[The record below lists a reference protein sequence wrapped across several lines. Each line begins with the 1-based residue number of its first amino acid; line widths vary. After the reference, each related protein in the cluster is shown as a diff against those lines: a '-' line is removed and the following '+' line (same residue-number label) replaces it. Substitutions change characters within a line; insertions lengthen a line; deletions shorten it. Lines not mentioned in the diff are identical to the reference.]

1 MQETHFLKNR
11 KSLKNRQCFFMA
23 LGLFVVATSE
33 KLLFMKVM
41 LPVVD
46 DKLSKNVVADGFH
59 NIEYVCVFDS
69 ANQKCDWL
77 GANKISETPGGLN
90 SGLSEQ
96 GIFSIISLNISPMVL
111 SMFNR
116 NGIKVWKARGNDLD
130 ENLRLFQLSQLKVF
144 TAEECRIAQA
154 CDSRSCSSCGST
166 CK

>member
-1 MQETHFLKNR
+1 M
-11 KSLKNRQCFFMA
+11 
-23 LGLFVVATSE
+23 LFYGIGIVCGGNIK

-41 LPVVD
+41 LPVID

-116 NGIKVWKARGNDLD
+116 NGIKVWKARGNDLY
-130 ENLRLFQLSQLKVF
+130 ENLRLFQLSQLKMF